1 MCDYCGQHCVEDEPF
16 RGDRNVPENI
26 CPDKVERVT
35 RGEHDI
41 NDIILQGW
49 NIDSLIEELAIIEV
63 DNHK

>member
-35 RGEHDI
+35 RKEHDI
-41 NDIILQGW
+41 NDVILQGW
-49 NIDSLIEELAIIEV
+49 NIDRLIGELDNLEEDDE
-63 DNHK
+63 